1 MEPKWR
7 SSASKSRKSNG
18 FKKTQ
23 QAWPR
28 DGEPRRTPQGARAGR
43 GEAFACERGVSREPS
58 SALGDARGVAA
69 TTMLVFARATCPP
82 SASRGPDASR
92 FTAPMRLAPRGAMP
106 IPRAASG
113 LTPSARDARAIAVST
128 RARKVSARAVFVG
141 EGTLTWTLFSEHRAR
156 VSTWSRGGRVG
167 GRGATVETRAIMR
180 TSEYDYDYVPGT
192 VSYRGVFR
200 SGPFAQGYVASTHSA
215 HAHFPLHAWCP
226 RVPSRLPPR
235 PRCDT
240 H

>member
-1 MEPKWR
+1 MD
-7 SSASKSRKSNG
+7 AV
-18 FKKTQ
+18 
-23 QAWPR
+23 
-28 DGEPRRTPQGARAGR
+28 GARC
-43 GEAFACERGVSREPS
+43 ACDRGVHARAEG
-58 SALGDARGVAA
+58 LRARG
-69 TTMLVFARATCPP
+69 LR
-82 SASRGPDASR
+82 RR
-92 FTAPMRLAPRGAMP
+92 R
-106 IPRAASG
+106 
-113 LTPSARDARAIAVST
+113 
-128 RARKVSARAVFVG
+128 
-141 EGTLTWTLFSEHRAR
+141 TLTWTLFSEHRAR

-200 SGPFAQGYVASTHSA
+200 SGPFAQGYVASTHPA